1 MTVFTLLIAAIAVV
15 CLVHGL
21 LTLRYALSEEWKLRQ
36 RLKRYL

>member
-1 MTVFTLLIAAIAVV
+1 MTVLTLLIAAIAVV

-21 LTLRYALSEEWKLRQ
+21 FMLRYGLSEEWKLRQ